1 MKKLIIPI
9 LGLVVGL
16 STISC
21 NNTSSSKENG
31 ENYDHAAMSHAENRD
46 HGAMGHAEDHHSSE
60 NMATTA
66 QLVDYYLMIK
76 DALVSGSQ
84 EAAAAAGSKL
94 ATAATNFDLSS
105 LTEAEQQNG
114 KEILEV
120 IKENGE
126 HIAKSEME
134 YQIEHFEAIDTEFI
148 DLLNIAGYDK
158 TLYQQYCPMYNDNE
172 GGTWLSDSEEIE
184 NPLFKSKM
192 LTCGSIKRTIAQ
204 K

>member
-9 LGLVVGL
+9 LSLVLSL

-21 NNTSSSKENG
+21 NDTSSSKEEGDNHDHSAT
-31 ENYDHAAMSHAENRD
+31 DHAD
-46 HGAMGHAEDHHSSE
+46 GDHSSE
-60 NMATTA
+60 GVATTA
-66 QLVDYYLMIK
+66 QLMDYYLLVK
-76 DALVSGSQ
+76 DALVAGNQ
-84 EAAAAAGSKL
+84 EAAASAGSKL
-94 ATAATNFDLSS
+94 AQAAADFDISS
-105 LTEAEQQNG
+105 LPEAEQQNG
-114 KEILEV
+114 REILEV

-126 HIAKSEME
+126 HIGKSEMDH
-134 YQIEHFEAIDTEFI
+134 QIEHFEAIDTELI

-158 TLYQQYCPMYNDNE
+158 TLYQQYCPMYNDNK

-192 LTCGSIKRTIAQ
+192 LTCGSVKQTIAQ